1 MIGEGAE
8 ANRMDGWD
16 GDRGGKKKEGSSR
29 GDANAGRMKNRRKVT
44 AWGKRTGK
52 RNAEVRMRNVPG

>member
-16 GDRGGKKKEGSSR
+16 GDRGGKKKDGSGMVIGEER
-29 GDANAGRMKNRRKVT
+29 RRM
-44 AWGKRTGK
+44 
-52 RNAEVRMRNVPG
+52 EVVEAMLTQGG